1 MKSSDFTPGYW
12 QPVLYHANNK
22 SAYTIQSDNPHPEGD
37 MERHFI
43 AVFKNKADCVLCAK
57 AKDMWDI
64 LNLIAS
70 QFSNSLR
77 ADIIAKIYE
86 ILNSKEGVPF

>member
-1 MKSSDFTPGYW
+1 MRNSDFTPGYW
-12 QPVLYHANNK
+12 QPVLYHANNE
-22 SAYTIQSDNPHPEGD
+22 SAYTIQSDKPHPDGN

-43 AVFKNKADCVLCAK
+43 AVFQNKADCVLCSK

-70 QFSNSLR
+70 QFPNSLR
-77 ADIIAKIYE
+77 ADIIANINE
-86 ILNSKEGVPF
+86 ILSSKGGVPF